1 MGLVWALMSVVLVSA
16 AQLTLRV
23 AMVTLPSA
31 EQPLALLLHL
41 LHFGDG
47 TLALLLGLLGYV
59 ASMACW
65 FFALQR
71 LPLAKAYALLSLSY
85 MIVWLA
91 AIWLP
96 GWHEPFSWRG
106 LLGVAV
112 IIAGVITIFWPTK
125 KTAPSLPK

>member
-1 MGLVWALMSVVLVSA
+1 MGLFWALMSVMLVSV

-23 AMVTLPSA
+23 AMTTLPSV
-31 EQPLALLLHL
+31 EQPWVLVWHL
-41 LHFGDG
+41 LHVGDG
-47 TLALLLGLLGYV
+47 TLMLLLGLLGYV

-65 FFALQR
+65 FFALKR

-85 MIVWLA
+85 MVVWLA

-106 LLGVAV
+106 LMGVVV
-112 IIAGVITIFWPTK
+112 IVAGVITIFWPNK
-125 KTAPSLPK
+125 ASCR

>member
-1 MGLVWALMSVVLVSA
+1 MGLFWALMSVMLVSV

-23 AMVTLPSA
+23 AMTTLPSA
-31 EQPLALLLHL
+31 EQPWALLLHL
-41 LHFGDG
+41 LHVGDG
-47 TLALLLGLLGYV
+47 TLMLLLGLLGYV

-65 FFALQR
+65 LFALKR

-85 MIVWLA
+85 MVVWLA

-106 LLGVAV
+106 LLGVVV
-112 IIAGVITIFWPTK
+112 IVAGVITIFWPNK
-125 KTAPSLPK
+125 ASCR